1 MTPAQSRG
9 RHVLIVTGMSG
20 AGRSTAANSLED
32 HGWYVVDNLPPQML
46 RPLIDLTDDPSHGM
60 SRVACVVDARGGQFF
75 DSARDAILDLADS
88 ADVTVIFLDAADDVL
103 VRRFEQVRRPHPL
116 QGEGTISDGIARERE
131 LMRPIRERADIVVDT
146 TDLTVHQLG
155 NTISERVAGQ
165 RMPGVSLTLMSFGFK
180 YGLPTDVD
188 MVWDM
193 RFLPN
198 PYWSPELR
206 ELTGLDDDVSQY
218 VLRQERAQRFL
229 TAQTE
234 ALREVID
241 GYLLENKRFATLAVG
256 CTGGKHRSV
265 ATVEYLEQALSDW
278 PDVRLS
284 VKHRDVGR
292 E

>member
-1 MTPAQSRG
+1 MNPAEHPG

-46 RPLIDLTDDPSHGM
+46 RPLIELTADPAHGM

-88 ADVTVIFLDAADDVL
+88 ADVTVVFLDATDDVL

-116 QGEGTISDGIARERE
+116 QAEGTISDGIARERE
-131 LMRPIRERADIVVDT
+131 LMRPIRERADIVLDT

-155 NTISERVAGQ
+155 NTVSERVAGEG
-165 RMPGVSLTLMSFGFK
+165 MPGVSLTVMSFGFK

-206 ELTGLDDDVSQY
+206 NLTGLDGPVSHY
-218 VLRQERAQRFL
+218 VLGQERASRYL
-229 TAQTE
+229 DAQLIS
-234 ALREVID
+234 LREVID
-241 GYLLENKRFATLAVG
+241 GYLTENKRFATLAVG

-265 ATVEYLEQALSDW
+265 ATVEYLEGALSSWDGL
-278 PDVRLS
+278 RLS
-284 VKHRDVGR
+284 AKHRDVGR

>member
-1 MTPAQSRG
+1 MTPDKQPG

-20 AGRSTAANSLED
+20 AGRSTAANALED

-46 RPLIDLTDDPSHGM
+46 RPLIELTDDPAHDM
-60 SRVACVVDARGGQFF
+60 NRVACVVDARGGQFF

-88 ADVTVIFLDAADDVL
+88 ADVTVVFLDATDDVL

-116 QGEGTISDGIARERE
+116 QGEGTISDGIAHERE

-206 ELTGLDDDVSQY
+206 QLTGLEPAVSEY
-218 VLRQERAQRFL
+218 VLGQERASRFL
-229 TAQTE
+229 TAQLA

-241 GYLLENKRFATLAVG
+241 GYLIENKRFANVAVG

-265 ATVEYLEQALSDW
+265 ATVEYLEKTISSW
-278 PDVRLS
+278 SDVRLS

>member
-1 MTPAQSRG
+1 MTPDKQPG

-20 AGRSTAANSLED
+20 AGRSTAANALED

-46 RPLIDLTDDPSHGM
+46 RPLIELTDDPAHDM
-60 SRVACVVDARGGQFF
+60 NRVACVVDARGGQFF

-88 ADVTVIFLDAADDVL
+88 ADVTVVFLDATDDVL

-116 QGEGTISDGIARERE
+116 QGEGTISDGIAHERE

-206 ELTGLDDDVSQY
+206 QLTGLEPAVSEY
-218 VLRQERAQRFL
+218 VLGQERASRFL
-229 TAQTE
+229 TAQL
-234 ALREVID
+234 AAFREVID
-241 GYLLENKRFATLAVG
+241 GYLIENKRFATVAVG

-265 ATVEYLEQALSDW
+265 ATVEYLEKTISSW
-278 PDVRLS
+278 SDVRLS

>member
-9 RHVLIVTGMSG
+9 HHVLIVTGMSG

-206 ELTGLDDDVSQY
+206 ELTGLDDDISQY
-218 VLRQERAQRFL
+218 VLHQERAQRYL
-229 TAQTE
+229 TAQIA

-265 ATVEYLEQALSDW
+265 ATVEYLEKALADW
-278 PDVRLS
+278 SDVRLS
-284 VKHRDVGR
+284 AKHRDVGR